1 MCEHVLLGGGMRCDS
16 CGVCAD
22 EGCMRR
28 ADKRLKCKQVSID
41 AISMKHQWVK
51 GKEPVTLNIFSVF
64 QNVLNGF

>member
-1 MCEHVLLGGGMRCDS
+1 MRCDS

-22 EGCMRR
+22 EGCMHR

-64 QNVLNGF
+64 QNVLNEF